1 MREIWNDQP
10 VDPQQPLWRYFR
22 PERFVQALQERQLY
36 FASGREFEDPFE
48 GALFLTPDPPGHDP
62 RSIAHMGESAFE
74 QLRRLTKISCWN
86 QGEYE
91 SEGMWKLYASE
102 RKGVAIRTTAAR
114 LATSLRPFRLMPTY
128 GEEVPVWGT
137 VRYIDLTKEKAH
149 FGELARFFYK
159 HAAFASENE
168 LRVTI
173 SLRLAE
179 EFGNSVPERGILV
192 HFDPAELVQEIVLGP
207 DLEHERHAEIRQVC
221 ENAGLGAL
229 IRTSSLLW
237 TPRYL

>member
-1 MREIWNDQP
+1 MKEIWNDQP

-48 GALFLTPDPPGHDP
+48 GALFLTPDPPAHDP
-62 RSIAHMGESAFE
+62 RSIAHMEENAFE

-86 QGEYE
+86 RGDYE
-91 SEGMWKLYASE
+91 SEGMWKLYASQ
-102 RKGVAIRTTAAR
+102 RKGIAIRTTAER
-114 LATSLRPFRLMPTY
+114 LAASLRPFRLAPTY

-137 VRYIDLTKEKAH
+137 VRYIDLTKGRAH
-149 FGELARFFYK
+149 FGERERFFYK

-168 LRVTI
+168 LRVAI
-173 SLRLAE
+173 SLSFAE
-179 EFGNSVPERGILV
+179 EFGVPVPERGIQV
-192 HFDPAELVQEIVLGP
+192 DFDPAVLVQEIVLGP
-207 DLEHERHAEIRQVC
+207 NLEPERHTEIRQVC
-221 ENAGLGAL
+221 ESAGLDGL